1 MPTILRPGWL
11 LFELSDAHPNVRDRL
26 RSHGRFLKR
35 RTDPMFP
42 DVGPRETWLQ
52 CARFGGL
59 RYSLPPGPK
68 MHKNKKEEGINAVVR
83 HQQSQ
88 AKGPITPYTNLSHGI
103 RSISHTSIGTQ
114 EQGAHK
120 PPAVPDSLAR
130 RYFTTV
136 TKNHPFIVV
145 IINVPIMMSP
155 LLADHRLAVSQR
167 RHPQVPT
174 PPQPSAPYPPRP

>member
-1 MPTILRPGWL
+1 L
-11 LFELSDAHPNVRDRL
+11 LANDFETRLAAVRIICPMLTQMCEIVFALTDDF
-26 RSHGRFLKR
+26 SNDV
-35 RTDPMFP
+35 RTRCSR

-52 CARFGGL
+52 L
-59 RYSLPPGPK
+59 STLLTPGPK
-68 MHKNKKEEGINAVVR
+68 MHQSKKEEGINAVVR

-88 AKGPITPYTNLSHGI
+88 AKDPVTPCTNLSHGI

-155 LLADHRLAVSQR
+155 LLADHRLAVSQP
-167 RHPQVPT
+167 RHPQAPT